1 MNRAVN
7 STAPEKRSVRG
18 VHNRIDL
25 DFGDIAEQDADVIV
39 ARFQGPR
46 RSIDQEPFVCDT

>member
-7 STAPEKRSVRG
+7 STAPEERSVRG

-25 DFGDIAEQDADVIV
+25 DSGDIAEQDADVIV

-46 RSIDQEPFVCDT
+46 RSINQEPFVCDT